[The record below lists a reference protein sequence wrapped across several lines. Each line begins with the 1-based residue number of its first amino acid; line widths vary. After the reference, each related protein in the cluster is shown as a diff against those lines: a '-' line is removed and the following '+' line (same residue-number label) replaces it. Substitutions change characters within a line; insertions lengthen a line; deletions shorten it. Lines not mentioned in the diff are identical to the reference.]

1 MRNAAKFKPRKKDLT
16 DIKHYRIISSR
27 YPPVALFETLVDPEE
42 LDVLYEL
49 ESMTND
55 RIRQEVGDI
64 SLVPVAER
72 LVGPG
77 SSPVMAAFTHIGND
91 SRFTDGSYGV
101 YYAGLSHET
110 AIKETCFHRER
121 FLSMTNEPACDLQMR
136 CYEGKVALPV
146 HDIRSKTYKT
156 FQSENVSTYPLCQA
170 FARNMRTQGSNGL
183 YYASARDCGGEC
195 LALFKPIASSPV
207 KQSKHYIYQ
216 WDGKHIHRVYE
227 IKTVLSF

>member
-1 MRNAAKFKPRKKDLT
+1 MRNEGKFKPRKKDLT

-27 YPPVALFETLVDPEE
+27 YPPVALFETLVDPDE
-42 LDVLYEL
+42 LEVLYEL

-77 SSPVMAAFTHIGND
+77 SSAVMAAFTHIGNV
-91 SRFTDGSYGV
+91 SRFTNGRYGV
-101 YYAGLSHET
+101 YYAGLSYET

-121 FLSMTNEPACDLQMR
+121 FLAMTNEPACDLQMR
-136 CYEGKVALPV
+136 CYVGEVALPV

-156 FQSENVSTYPLCQA
+156 LQSEDVSTYPLCQA
-170 FARNMRTQGSNGL
+170 FAGNIRSQGSNGL
-183 YYASARDCGGEC
+183 YYTSVRDCGGEC
-195 LALFKPIASSPV
+195 LALFKAIATSPV

-216 WDGKHIHRVYE
+216 WDGKHIHHVYE
-227 IKTVLSF
+227 IKTVISF